1 MSGDPPNPPLNIGS
15 NLKIHWMP
23 PVAEEETPS
32 RASWQ
37 VSETSHHPNL
47 PENPF
52 VTPPYDDIRSEP
64 VTGPSKEHHQETDP
78 QSYTGGRYALE
89 ALDLAFPGSVEPKK
103 PYGDPQDFA
112 NTYISRALAQGMG
125 IKDIAEEL
133 KAITQGLKEYAKA
146 NGLEPG
152 QKESVVDER
161 VEGEVQEVSDTTH
174 ARLQQVNELA
184 ELFGQQLQDLK
195 EKVDN
200 DKLDMIQFLTDKFND
215 KLHQKEDSKKV
226 EMEKSRE
233 EVQRL
238 RDDTRTIK
246 AETMELKES
255 SKENNRKI
263 QEELN
268 ELGAFGMKE
277 INGLKGDVKASREQE
292 AMLRG
297 ILGEM
302 HEGQKKMAM
311 GLGAL
316 AILPWMVWLGSKAGK
331 RIAEWLGI
339 GKDKEKGNKEKGKGG
354 KEATATRR
362 HHPRDFI
369 VAIDP

>member
-1 MSGDPPNPPLNIGS
+1 
-15 NLKIHWMP
+15 
-23 PVAEEETPS
+23 
-32 RASWQ
+32 
-37 VSETSHHPNL
+37 
-47 PENPF
+47 
-52 VTPPYDDIRSEP
+52 

-215 KLHQKEDSKKV
+215 KLHQKEDSQKV

-255 SKENNRKI
+255 NKENNRKI

-277 INGLKGDVKASREQE
+277 INGLKGEVKAFREQE

-297 ILGEM
+297 VLGEM

-354 KEATATRR
+354 KQATATRR

-369 VAIDP
+369 VEIDPWAN